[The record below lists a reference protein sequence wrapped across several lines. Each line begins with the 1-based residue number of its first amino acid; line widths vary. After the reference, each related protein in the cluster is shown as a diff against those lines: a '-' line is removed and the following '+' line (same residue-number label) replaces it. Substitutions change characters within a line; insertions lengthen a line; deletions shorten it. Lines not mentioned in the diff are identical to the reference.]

1 MRVQIAARHCD
12 VPDSVRQRT
21 EEQITRLAKYDPRVG
36 SAEVV
41 YEEVKRIKK
50 VEVVLSVDRSE
61 PVVAHGEGEEFR
73 TALDKAVDR
82 LTRKLKRLRAQANNH
97 QGPKLSEGVT
107 G

>member
-21 EEQITRLAKYDPRVG
+21 EEQVAKLAKYDPRVG
-36 SAEVV
+36 AAEVIF
-41 YEEVKRIKK
+41 EEEKRIKK
-50 VEVVLSVDRSE
+50 VEVVLSVDRAD

-82 LTRKLKRLRAQANNH
+82 LTRRLKRLRAQVNSH
-97 QGPKLSEGVT
+97 QAPKLSEGVT